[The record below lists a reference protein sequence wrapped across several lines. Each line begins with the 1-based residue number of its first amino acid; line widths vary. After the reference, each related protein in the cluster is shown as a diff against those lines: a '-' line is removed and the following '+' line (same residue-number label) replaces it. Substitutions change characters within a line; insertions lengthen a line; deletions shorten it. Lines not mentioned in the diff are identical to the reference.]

1 MPVYVSVRDIMI
13 TDFPRVDKN
22 DSIYHA
28 VKLMEKHDLDRAVVT
43 DAGRLAG
50 VVTKK
55 DIIIKLGAERRRTL
69 SPGRMR
75 VSGFMSINP
84 ITVEPSTPI
93 PEAASLMVEQGISGL
108 PVVEEGRLVGLVTKW
123 ELLRAVEGDNTPL
136 SALSVTVPIALRTTD
151 TLLHARKML
160 LDNDLPMLPVMDEEN
175 RLVGTVSLD
184 EIADVL
190 FAFYDLVPAKYR
202 RERIHN
208 ILVSDFMRLR
218 PPRMPGDA
226 SLGEAAALMRG
237 KRYRGVVI
245 VSGELPT
252 GLVTLNETTMYIA
265 GRI

>member
-1 MPVYVSVRDIMI
+1 MSVYVTVGDVMLRE
-13 TDFPRVDKN
+13 FPRVDKN

-28 VKLMEKHDLDRAVVT
+28 VKLMDKHDMDRVVVT
-43 DAGRLAG
+43 ESGRLVG

-55 DIIIKLGAERRRTL
+55 DIIVKLGAERRRQL

-75 VSGFMSINP
+75 VSGFMSMNP
-84 ITVEPSTPI
+84 VTVEPGTPI
-93 PEAASLMVEQGISGL
+93 PEAAGIMVDQNISGL

-123 ELLRAVEGDNTPL
+123 ELLKAVRGDNTPL
-136 SALSVTVPIALRTTD
+136 SLLSVTVPIALKTTD
-151 TLLHARKML
+151 TLLHARKL
-160 LDNDLPMLPVMDEEN
+160 LMDNELPMLPVLDEEN
-175 RLVGTVSLD
+175 RLVGTVSID

-218 PPRMPGDA
+218 PPRMPGEA
-226 SLGEAAALMRG
+226 SLGEAAGLMIE

-252 GLVTLNETTMYIA
+252 GLVTLTETTSYIA